1 VNSAPVTGSHEA
13 MERRSPACAR
23 IGFVTDCDPADVTGW
38 SGINT
43 FMSRALAEAGAEIVP
58 LFGYKT
64 RRPAMA
70 LAKKAWAH
78 LALRRFYEVRRH
90 PAVLHDYGRQVARRV
105 QAAGVEAVFST
116 GTHLTADCQTERPL
130 FFWTDATVP
139 ALFRLYPGYERFS
152 KAGYGEALAS
162 ERRAVANATRMFFS
176 SDWAAESAVRE
187 LGAAPERVL
196 VVPFGANLSSEPC
209 RSEALRRA
217 AGRSREKAIL
227 LFAGVDWRRKG
238 GAKAVAAARELAA
251 RGVRAELHVLGIE
264 RASVRADAVA
274 TTPGLEIVW
283 HGRVSKAT
291 AAGSEK
297 ITMLFAQAHFLLLP
311 TVADCTPLV
320 FAEANAHA
328 VPVVTHRVG
337 GIPTMIRDDENG
349 RMFARDAAPDEL
361 AGWIVAMWR
370 DEARYLHMAA
380 MARDA
385 YEARLNWWTS
395 ARRVMA
401 EVRGALERSRG

>member
-1 VNSAPVTGSHEA
+1 MNAVRMASRRETGGDA
-13 MERRSPACAR
+13 VAGAR
-23 IGFVTDCDPADVTGW
+23 LGFVTDRDPSDVTGW

-90 PAVLHDYGRQVARRV
+90 PAVLRDFGRQVARK
-105 QAAGVEAVFST
+105 AEGAGVEAVFST
-116 GTHLTADCQTERPL
+116 GTHLTADCRAGRPL

-139 ALFRLYPGYERFS
+139 ALFKIYPGYERFS
-152 KAGYGEALAS
+152 KTGYDEALSS

-187 LGAAPERVL
+187 LGADPERVS
-196 VVPFGANLSSEPC
+196 VVPFGANLSREP
-209 RSEALRRA
+209 RRMEALKSA
-217 AGRSREKAIL
+217 AGRVRGKLIL

-238 GAKAVAAARELAA
+238 GAKALAVARALAALGVPVELHMLGVERVSAGVAANDVTA
-251 RGVRAELHVLGIE
+251 
-264 RASVRADAVA
+264 
-274 TTPGLEIVW
+274 GLEIVW

-291 AAGSEK
+291 EAGAAK
-297 ITMLFAQAHFLLLP
+297 IAALFEQAHFLLLP
-311 TVADCTPLV
+311 TVADCTPMV

-328 VPVVTHRVG
+328 VPVSTHRVG
-337 GIPTMIRDDENG
+337 GIPTMIRDEENG
-349 RMFARDAAPDEL
+349 RMFAADAAPEEF
-361 AGWIVAMWR
+361 AGWMAAVWR
-370 DEARYLHMAA
+370 DEARYLRMAA
-380 MARDA
+380 QARDA
-385 YEARLNWWTS
+385 YETRLNWRTS
-395 ARRVMA
+395 ARRVMD
-401 EVRGALERSRG
+401 EVREAMERSRA